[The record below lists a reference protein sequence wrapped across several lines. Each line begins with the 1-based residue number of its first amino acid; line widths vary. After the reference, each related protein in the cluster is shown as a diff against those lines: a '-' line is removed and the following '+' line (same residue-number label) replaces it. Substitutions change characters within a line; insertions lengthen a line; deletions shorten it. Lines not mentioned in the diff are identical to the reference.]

1 MIIRESKIEDIPY
14 LYELLHQ
21 EWPFEMDLEKDYSED
36 YKKCI
41 SNGSKFYVADIDDRV
56 VGMLM
61 LQLQNK
67 LLRNG
72 SIVGFIEEV
81 VVDSNERGKKIG
93 EQLIKEVLKK
103 SEDFGCYKVILSCK
117 PERVKFYERCGLK
130 KDSHTMRIDL

>member
-1 MIIRESKIEDIPY
+1 MIIRKAQLDDIPY
-14 LYELLHQ
+14 LYDLLQQ
-21 EWPFEMDLEKDYSED
+21 EWPFEMELNKDYSQD

-41 SNGSKFYVADIDDRV
+41 ENGSIFYLAEIEGRI

-61 LQLQNK
+61 LQLQHK

-72 SIVGFIEEV
+72 SLVGFIEEV

-93 EQLIKEVLKK
+93 EQLIKQVVDNAKDL
-103 SEDFGCYKVILSCK
+103 GCYKVILSCK
-117 PERVKFYERCGLK
+117 PERVKFYERCGLR